1 VLTIQTELT
10 YRMLIFGER
19 HLRRVLAEYTRAL
32 QQTTG
37 GRIARCSCARQAQNR
52 PAWISASAGSG
63 VDPSLVA

>member
-1 VLTIQTELT
+1 
-10 YRMLIFGER
+10 MLICGER

-32 QQTTG
+32 QQG

-52 PAWISASAGSG
+52 PSWISASAGSG